1 MGSLNMIII
10 DSNAESR
17 DDLAKQLDQFSQI
30 NLIGL
35 FDNLLAGYESAVLE
49 RPHIVFLDLSEN
61 VDLGIE
67 TIEKISQKNKNC
79 MIFVSSESV
88 NTEIVIRAM
97 RAGAREFI
105 TKPVLVEDLSAA
117 LNKAKTVLEYEEQN
131 IVGQI
136 ISVFSNKGGI
146 GKTTIAVNL
155 ALNLAELTGKRV
167 CLVDLNLQLGDVT
180 TFLDIDPSF
189 DISYVVTHLSRID
202 ESFLLSS
209 LERYKDKDLY
219 ILADP
224 PNVEQAEEISSE
236 DIVSIL
242 NMLKDLFAFV
252 IIDTSSS
259 FDIKTLTCLD
269 LSDDILL
276 VSMVNLPSI
285 RNCQRCMDLFH
296 RLEYKPDKIKLV
308 LNRHFEGD
316 EITADDVEDAL
327 GRDIFWKLPNDYFN
341 VMSSINKGIPISAVA
356 PDSQIN
362 ESFAKLAAKIGDVVI
377 RSRGITKEK
386 SKVNAGGLPFN
397 LDALKSINL
406 GNLSIFNKKG
416 E

>member
-1 MGSLNMIII
+1 MANLNMIII
-10 DSNAESR
+10 DSNNDSR
-17 DDLAKQLDQFSQI
+17 EDIAKKLEQFSQI
-30 NLIGL
+30 NVTGL
-35 FDNLLAGYESAVLE
+35 FDNLLAGFESAVLE
-49 RPHIVFLDLSEN
+49 KPHIVFLDLSEN
-61 VDLGIE
+61 IDLGIE

-79 MIFVSSESV
+79 IIFVSSQDV
-88 NTEIVIRAM
+88 NTDIVIRAM

-105 TKPVLVEDLSAA
+105 TKPVIIEDLSSA
-117 LNKAKTVLEYEEQN
+117 LNKAKLMLEYEEQSST
-131 IVGQI
+131 GQI
-136 ISVFSNKGGI
+136 ISIFSNKGGI
-146 GKTTIAVNL
+146 GKTTLAVNL

-167 CLVDLNLQLGDVT
+167 CLVDLNLQLGDIT

-219 ILADP
+219 VLADP

-269 LSDDILL
+269 LSDMILL
-276 VSMVNLPSI
+276 ISMINLPSI
-285 RNCQRCMDLFH
+285 RNCQRCMDLFG
-296 RLEYKPDKIKLV
+296 RLEYKKDKIKLV
-308 LNRHFEGD
+308 LNRHVEGD
-316 EITADDVEDAL
+316 EITAEDVEDAL
-327 GRDIFWKLPNDYFN
+327 GHEVFWKVPNDYFT
-341 VMSSINKGIPISAVA
+341 VMSSINKGIPISDVA
-356 PDSQIN
+356 PDAEIN
-362 ESFAKLAAKIGDVVI
+362 RNINKLAAKIGDVVV
-377 RSRGITKEK
+377 RREVNKKEK
-386 SKVNAGGLPFN
+386 QETKLPFN
-397 LDALKSINL
+397 LNLDSLKSIN
-406 GNLSIFNKKG
+406 IFNKKG